1 MGAALDIED
10 RRANEK
16 KLLQHYLDRLAV
28 HGGTPPDWDTAWKAY
43 CEHSA
48 YGLFMWGIT
57 LRVDPPIIKQFV
69 TRLGLAVADNCGFES
84 LGV

>member
-1 MGAALDIED
+1 
-10 RRANEK
+10 
-16 KLLQHYLDRLAV
+16 
-28 HGGTPPDWDTAWKAY
+28 
-43 CEHSA
+43 
-48 YGLFMWGIT
+48 MWGIT